1 MENNENTTAIETT
14 TEKQT
19 RQVAQWFII
28 DGSGTVHV
36 CGKKSDAAAVIE
48 AYGFQKVIKG
58 FEVTPTTETKVVVS
72 L

>member
-1 MENNENTTAIETT
+1 MENNENTTTQVA
-14 TEKQT
+14 EKQT
-19 RQVAQWFII
+19 RQVANWFIL
-28 DGSGTVHV
+28 DGSGQLHI

-58 FEVTPTTETKVVVS
+58 FEVTPTTETKTVVS